1 MDVTCLGPFDFPILP
16 SFCSCWFSQEGLFMS
31 DTWFFNWSFFV
42 ILSLE
47 SKLRR
52 SYRRVFVVF
61 FDIFEIISLDE
72 DFAKDLQT
80 SLSLWSKLSPFTHFV
95 SMIDFKVGSCQCGVK
110 KSRRIIGG
118 SETEVL
124 QIIQNKTICRLWQ
137 TIRAKWI
144 FFFQNYTQVNEYPW
158 MIVFANKTAEKQGD
172 CGATLVSSLFLHYS
186 NW

>member
-1 MDVTCLGPFDFPILP
+1 
-16 SFCSCWFSQEGLFMS
+16 MS

-52 SYRRVFVVF
+52 SYRHVLVVF

-124 QIIQNKTICRLWQ
+124 QLQNKTICRLWQ
-137 TIRAKWI
+137 TIRAKWKI
-144 FFFQNYTQVNEYPW
+144 FTKLHPGEWISLDDCLCEQNFGGRVRCY
-158 MIVFANKTAEKQGD
+158 IGK
-172 CGATLVSSLFLHYS
+172 
-186 NW
+186 

>member
-1 MDVTCLGPFDFPILP
+1 
-16 SFCSCWFSQEGLFMS
+16 MS

-61 FDIFEIISLDE
+61 FDIFEIISLDQ
-72 DFAKDLQT
+72 DFVKDLQT

-124 QIIQNKTICRLWQ
+124 QLQNKNICCLWQ
-137 TIRAKWI
+137 TIRAKWKI
-144 FFFQNYTQVNEYPW
+144 FTNYTQVNEYPW
-158 MIVFANKTAEKQGD
+158 MIVFANKTADKQGG
-172 CGATLVSSLFLHYS
+172 CGATLVSSLSLNHS